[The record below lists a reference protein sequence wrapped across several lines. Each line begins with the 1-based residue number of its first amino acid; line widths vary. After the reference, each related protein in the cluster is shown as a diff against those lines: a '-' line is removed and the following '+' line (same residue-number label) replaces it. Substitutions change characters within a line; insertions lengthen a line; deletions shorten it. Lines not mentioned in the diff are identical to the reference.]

1 MAQGS
6 HRRQNQQTQL
16 PDFRRVLTLAT
27 RCYQEELFCHRHV
40 LSYVT
45 ERAISLE
52 TARHLCLGYSDGQR
66 LRAQLKR
73 SPQLWRE
80 ASTAGLLTS
89 QWRDRFASRLLIPEM
104 REQQAVYV
112 IGRIVPPGNSRQ
124 KYLGIATKKRLLG
137 YGEAMQRI
145 MRKMHPVEGI
155 LIVEGAL
162 DFVLAYQWQL
172 PVCCVALLST
182 CASQLQLDEIAALS
196 THIPSTPVLVGL
208 DADSS
213 GTKSTPL
220 LLSQLHGRGIAAI
233 SLPPIA
239 GVKDIGE
246 LGTLPDGRE
255 RLLHALT
262 EVLGKRKESCMHDTV
277 PASLSH
283 TPHQPSALA
292 AHTQEDSHTFSAS
305 QRDSHESCS
314 KTEGG
319 LNQ

>member
-6 HRRQNQQTQL
+6 HRRQTQL

-27 RCYQEELFCHRHV
+27 RCYQEELSRHRHV
-40 LSYVT
+40 LSYVI

-80 ASTAGLLTS
+80 ATTAGLLTS
-89 QWRDRFASRLLIPEM
+89 QGRDRFTSRLMIPEM
-104 REQQAVYV
+104 REQEAVYM
-112 IGRIVPPGNSRQ
+112 IGRIVPPGSSRQ

-145 MRKMHPVEGI
+145 MQKPEAVEGI

-162 DFVLAYQWQL
+162 DFVLACQWHL

-196 THIPSTPVLVGL
+196 MHIPGTPVLVGL

-213 GTKSTPL
+213 GAKSTPL
-220 LLSQLHGRGIAAI
+220 LLSQLHGRGMTAI
-233 SLPPIA
+233 SLPPIE

-246 LGTLPDGRE
+246 LGHLPEGRE
-255 RLLHALT
+255 RLLYALS
-262 EVLGKRKESCMHDTV
+262 E
-277 PASLSH
+277 ALSGRR
-283 TPHQPSALA
+283 S
-292 AHTQEDSHTFSAS
+292 
-305 QRDSHESCS
+305 
-314 KTEGG
+314 
-319 LNQ
+319 